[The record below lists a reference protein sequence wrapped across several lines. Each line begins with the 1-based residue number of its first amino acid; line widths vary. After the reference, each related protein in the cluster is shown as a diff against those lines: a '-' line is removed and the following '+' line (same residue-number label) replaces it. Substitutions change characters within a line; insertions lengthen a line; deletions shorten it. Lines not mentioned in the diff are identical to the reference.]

1 MFPYLVTDQQAY
13 YELQQVAANMR
24 TYVVNLGRGG
34 RYNWS
39 QKLDHMRSKDLLRS
53 QRSMWRGA

>member
-34 RYNWS
+34 RI
-39 QKLDHMRSKDLLRS
+39 R
-53 QRSMWRGA
+53 